1 MEHRRKEKRYR
12 RHSSSLTIA
21 TKPDQKHKKKYIKII
36 ILTRRT
42 NFLHNVIRKTILGW
56 VWQTTTRFHLAKWS
70 LVIDNATWHSELTEN
85 SKPFR
90 RMMRKDRRIDWLEND
105 ELQFDSTLKKSE
117 LLEIAFNNKTRKEYK
132 V

>member
-1 MEHRRKEKRYR
+1 MPHGIQNLRKIQSR
-12 RHSSSLTIA
+12 
-21 TKPDQKHKKKYIKII
+21 
-36 ILTRRT
+36 
-42 NFLHNVIRKTILGW
+42 
-56 VWQTTTRFHLAKWS
+56 
-70 LVIDNATWHSELTEN
+70 SELTEN

-90 RMMRKDRRIDWLEND
+90 RMMRKDRLIDWLEND